1 MDTRAQHCAK
11 IVALDTG
18 PLMLMVGPHWPPK
31 GLQLWEV
38 FYKATQKPTFRAD
51 KAELTGLGGCFLSLR
66 RLCRTLL
73 PEGTDCLTSSL
84 VRQGVFSKRLSTNSG
99 KAGYFTKNIR
109 MSTFFLTNWSLGPLC
124 VLCCNHPTEQKGS
137 LLSVGHVLPL
147 CHSHERIT

>member
-84 VRQGVFSKRLSTNSG
+84 VRQGVFSKRLSTNPG

-124 VLCCNHPTEQKGS
+124 VLCCNHPTERENM
-137 LLSVGHVLPL
+137 PY
-147 CHSHERIT
+147 